1 MKMVNLLIYFL
12 SYKQERNEKLYMHFS
27 NSFEDDEEYN
37 IIECT
42 KLDNN
47 ILVYKQKLDEN
58 QHYVVKLKQNQCAVL
73 FEKGQIF
80 DMIKEEGVYTIK
92 TEPNTSFPEE
102 LIDYQIKDNQDHLCV
117 LFFNMDIITGNKF
130 YIKKK
135 LRKDFFGEGTFD
147 FAIEKPLKLFNKVI
161 QVRSYY
167 SREELLEQIREKI
180 SKIVTSVI
188 KDQPNAYIIE
198 EEVINSS
205 INIFKEYGIKILSSN
220 IKNIEFKKK

>member
-1 MKMVNLLIYFL
+1 M
-12 SYKQERNEKLYMHFS
+12 RFS
-27 NSFEDDEEYN
+27 NVFEDDEEYN

-58 QHYVVKLKQNQCAVL
+58 QHYVVKLKQNQYAVL
-73 FEKGQIF
+73 FEKGQIL
-80 DMIKEEGVYTIK
+80 DAINEEGIYTIRV
-92 TEPNTSFPEE
+92 EPNTSFPEDFNDYVVKNNDDKLC
-102 LIDYQIKDNQDHLCV
+102 LI
-117 LFFNMDIITGNKF
+117 FFNLKIINGNKF

-135 LRKDFFGEGTFD
+135 HRSDFYGEGIFD
-147 FAIEKPLKLFNKVI
+147 FQIEKPIKLFNKVI

-180 SKIVTSVI
+180 SKVVTSVI
-188 KDQPNAYIIE
+188 KNQPEAYIIE

-205 INIFKEYGIKILSSN
+205 INIFKEYGIKIVSSDL
-220 IKNIEFKKK
+220 KNIEFKKK

>member
-1 MKMVNLLIYFL
+1 
-12 SYKQERNEKLYMHFS
+12 MHFS
-27 NSFEDDEEYN
+27 KRLEEDAEYQ

-58 QHYVVKLKQNQCAVL
+58 QPYFVKLKNNQYAVL

-80 DMIKEEGVYTIK
+80 DIIKEEGIYTIR

-102 LIDYQIKDNQDHLCV
+102 LNDYKIKNNQDNLCL
-117 LFFNMDIITGNKF
+117 LFFNMDIITANKF

-135 LRKDFFGEGTFD
+135 HKNNFYGEGTFD
-147 FAIEKPLKLFNKVI
+147 FQIENPLKLFNKVI
-161 QVRSYY
+161 EVRNYY
-167 SREELLEQIREKI
+167 SREELLEQIRERI

-188 KDQPNAYIIE
+188 KNHTNTYIIE
-198 EEVINSS
+198 EENLNSS
-205 INIFKEYGIKILSSN
+205 VNIFKEYGIKIVASN
-220 IKNIEFKKK
+220 IKNIQFKKK